1 MRLIYASNP
10 SSPGAL
16 AWWKPSCIEDAKTC
30 KAFKDYDWWLWQITF
45 SDVLAYSQD
54 LHAQSHGFLQRYSPC
69 IGENKS
75 NQQLFFMKKLGV
87 DAKVSDSSV
96 WLLPLHYGE
105 TGCTMHQ
112 QVWDSSGWLMLM
124 HFILKLKKTH
134 YQGSQRTNTWEL
146 GCAMLEIPAA
156 LRALLFHHPQRIQN
170 IVSMAPRAKRRSL
183 CEQQLDRI
191 LRAVV
196 IGHNEPSTQNRSA
209 AAIDPTKAMKQNVH
223 GLVFVDGNDWL
234 LPQLEAYAFPAGEAF
249 PLQCFVPFQVAAR
262 LLQCDVIQLTMNM
275 NYIVLTE
282 IILPIRWSSMWF
294 HLSLTHGNNHCYRH
308 AKIFFDDIQVASGLQ
323 AAKQHTCLFCGLANK
338 ATIHRPRSYGWEAV
352 IVLLDDFIQGRLWS
366 SVIVRIM
373 DVFLPGLRPL
383 QHLTLRHGWAYLRTL
398 VSFTWE

>member
-1 MRLIYASNP
+1 
-10 SSPGAL
+10 
-16 AWWKPSCIEDAKTC
+16 
-30 KAFKDYDWWLWQITF
+30 
-45 SDVLAYSQD
+45 
-54 LHAQSHGFLQRYSPC
+54 
-69 IGENKS
+69 
-75 NQQLFFMKKLGV
+75 
-87 DAKVSDSSV
+87 
-96 WLLPLHYGE
+96 
-105 TGCTMHQ
+105 
-112 QVWDSSGWLMLM
+112 
-124 HFILKLKKTH
+124 
-134 YQGSQRTNTWEL
+134 
-146 GCAMLEIPAA
+146 
-156 LRALLFHHPQRIQN
+156 
-170 IVSMAPRAKRRSL
+170 MAPRAKRRSL

-323 AAKQHTCLFCGLANK
+323 AAKQHTCPFCGLANK

-352 IVLLDDFIQGRLWS
+352 IVLLDDFIQGRPWS

-373 DVFLPGLRPL
+373 GCLFAWLATTSASHDATWMSLPENTGVF
-383 QHLTLRHGWAYLRTL
+383 YLRKKLPNRTVNMSCSRRRTHMRTHSSCGVKHMEATRQSSWIRQIFWATQVRNADLLSRMETRTVL
-398 VSFTWE
+398 VASHAKLAKRNIHFTCSPAANALHMNTSVLHEKRRCGSMPQPGSKRNWREHIDFRVTTCTWHIWFVPTQI